1 MIKNKKIFITGG
13 AGFIGS
19 TLVGKL
25 IEDNEITVFDN
36 LDRDSLSHQKFANHK
51 NLRFIKG
58 DILDFEKLK
67 DSVKGAQIVIHA
79 AAIAG
84 IDNTIKNPVRTI
96 SAFIFPPL
104 ERCHRL
110 LSFMMYLREFT
121 V

>member
-1 MIKNKKIFITGG
+1 MIKNKQIFITGG

-58 DILDFEKLK
+58 DILDFEKFSLFIHSLLLK
-67 DSVKGAQIVIHA
+67 SLIKASSFVFPSSIPKICKLSSLLLLGA
-79 AAIAG
+79 
-84 IDNTIKNPVRTI
+84 
-96 SAFIFPPL
+96 
-104 ERCHRL
+104 
-110 LSFMMYLREFT
+110 T